1 MNETETKRTN
11 SQCGKVYRYMREFGE
26 ITPQDAMRF
35 GCYRLAARISDLR
48 KRGVE
53 INRRMREV
61 NTADGG
67 TARVAAYSLAE

>member
-1 MNETETKRTN
+1 MNERQTT
-11 SQCGKVYRYMREFGE
+11 QCGKIYRYMKEFGE

-48 KRGVE
+48 KRGVN
-53 INRRMREV
+53 INRKMREV
-61 NTADGG
+61 RTAEGG

>member
-1 MNETETKRTN
+1 MNETERKN
-11 SQCGKVYRYMREFGE
+11 SQNNKVYRYMKEFGE

-35 GCYRLAARISDLR
+35 GCFRLAARISDLR

-67 TARVAAYSLAE
+67 KARVAAYSLAE